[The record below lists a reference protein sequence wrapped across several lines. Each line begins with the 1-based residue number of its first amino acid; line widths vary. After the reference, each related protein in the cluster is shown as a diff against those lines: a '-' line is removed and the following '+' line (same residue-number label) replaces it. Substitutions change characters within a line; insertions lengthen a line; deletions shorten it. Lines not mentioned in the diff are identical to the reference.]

1 MKDRVEA
8 AHRIYSVSPVERPS
22 LTVPLSGPFS
32 SVFSHLQTG
41 FAKKRYYF
49 NIRTNVICQHE
60 QAGAKTRNTSIR
72 TLTRCSTINFG
83 NPLVSPVKH

>member
-1 MKDRVEA
+1 MKERVEA

-22 LTVPLSGPFS
+22 IAVPLSGP

-41 FAKKRYYF
+41 FTKKKYYF

-60 QAGAKTRNTSIR
+60 QVGAKTRNK
-72 TLTRCSTINFG
+72 STMTPTHCCMRYVLLYN
-83 NPLVSPVKH
+83 